1 MKITSEVTCIL
12 SILLVVGLGFIKV
25 KIPAYPLETVA
36 TSIVAL
42 AVALFTKRVAP
53 RVMRAWRKGDLHED

>member
-25 KIPAYPLETVA
+25 KIPMYPLEIVA

-53 RVMRAWRKGDLHED
+53 RVVSAWKRGDLSND